1 MCSRARFTQYSLLL
15 ISQLVSLFHIYTLCL
30 SHVVLASTL
39 FLFFLF
45 FFEVND
51 LLHGAQW
58 QSMVATL

>member
-15 ISQLVSLFHIYTLCL
+15 ISQLVSLFHIYICL